1 MKRRPFMLDTDTL
14 SYLVSGR
21 HPEVRKT
28 ALANEGNI
36 SISVITV
43 AEALFGARKKNS
55 RKLESI
61 VKLFCEIFEVVSW
74 TPEAASEYA
83 DIRVALESQ
92 GLPIGEMDMMIAASA
107 KAGGYTLVT
116 NNQSHF
122 SRINGLTLANW
133 VTTTKKHPS
142 V

>member
-1 MKRRPFMLDTDTL
+1 MKRRSFMLDTDTF

-21 HPEVRKT
+21 HPEVRK
-28 ALANEGNI
+28 AAVANEGNI
-36 SISVITV
+36 SISAITV
-43 AEALFGARKKNS
+43 AEALFGARKKDS
-55 RKLESI
+55 RRLESL

-83 DIRVALESQ
+83 DIRVALERQ

-122 SRINGLTLANW
+122 CRIGGLALANW
-133 VTTTKKHPS
+133 VSTKNKHPNI
-142 V
+142 

>member
-1 MKRRPFMLDTDTL
+1 MKRRPFMLDTDTV
-14 SYLVSGR
+14 SYLISGR
-21 HPEVRKT
+21 HPEVRK
-28 ALANEGNI
+28 AAVANEGDI
-36 SISVITV
+36 SISAITF
-43 AEALFGARKKNS
+43 AEALFGARKKDS
-55 RKLESI
+55 RRLESL

-83 DIRVALESQ
+83 DIRVALERQ

-122 SRINGLTLANW
+122 SRIGDLALANW
-133 VTTTKKHPS
+133 VSTNDKRPS
-142 V
+142 I